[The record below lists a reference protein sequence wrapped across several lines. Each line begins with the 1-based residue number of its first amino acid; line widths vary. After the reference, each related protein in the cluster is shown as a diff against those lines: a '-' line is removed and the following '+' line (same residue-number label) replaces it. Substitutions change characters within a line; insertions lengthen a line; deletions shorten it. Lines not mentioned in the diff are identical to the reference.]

1 MEIKNLAQLKR
12 AINDKKE
19 FVILEHFIHKGLT
32 GQRRKP
38 NKIQTNGFYSIVPDN
53 PECKEST
60 CNSGLGMWFEY
71 GKASDWEFI
80 NGTCIRKD
88 IWKIKFVS

>member
-12 AINDKKE
+12 VINDKKE
-19 FVILEHFIHKGLT
+19 FVIEEHYIKPELT

-53 PECKEST
+53 PTYKEST
-60 CNSGLGMWFEY
+60 CNGGLGMWFEY
-71 GKASDWEFI
+71 GKASDWEFV
-80 NGTCIRKD
+80 NGTCIRKG
-88 IWKIKFVS
+88 IWTIRFVS